1 VHVVRAFAHS
11 QAIASFSARAFNEVA
26 TEINVQVR
34 IVFVP
39 CYLYQ
44 DTASGECVIEE
55 RYLPGVFVKYNS
67 NNGTAKNTC
76 SCQIHKWFPGRRN
89 LGWEILVSKASA
101 PSSDPIVAGR
111 LVGPWAWRC
120 AGHRELI
127 RQTT

>member
-67 NNGTAKNTC
+67 NNGCVNDFAPQTEVA
-76 SCQIHKWFPGRRN
+76 Q
-89 LGWEILVSKASA
+89 VSKASA